1 MARTATALQRDEYR
15 AAAIASREELRA
27 RLADLAYKD
36 VRAPIDGVMGDLTIK
51 PGGAEIE
58 YVFDGH
64 DEHTGIPALLRRL
77 DELGIE
83 CRDLQTRQSSLEEI
97 FVSLVTE
104 RA

>member
-1 MARTATALQRDEYR
+1 M
-15 AAAIASREELRA
+15 AAINVNGTPLKATPLSAIPLKA
-27 RLADLAYKD
+27 TPLSAIPPALADW
-36 VRAPIDGVMGDLTIK
+36 PLTLK

-97 FVSLVTE
+97 FVSLVH
-104 RA
+104 RPQPAAAAA